1 MFLWKKTEIIA
12 VMEKVKQYF
21 SKVCY
26 LNIIAIQQC
35 LLCFLTLLSFCTQ
48 KPCSLWEDFLKAQRM
63 QDHVEVRHGHT
74 GCVFGTWYI
83 IPLLVSCNSWVREYT
98 FFRESSVAGVYR
110 WDIAQM
116 CVGDM
121 QRTVLCYL
129 FSECLYV
136 MELPIHNSDVRE
148 SHFPELPSWFIG
160 SF

>member
-1 MFLWKKTEIIA
+1 
-12 VMEKVKQYF
+12 MEKVKQYF
-21 SKVCY
+21 SKVRY

-35 LLCFLTLLSFCTQ
+35 LLCFLTLRPFCTQ
-48 KPCSLWEDFLKAQRM
+48 KPCSLWEEFLKAQRM
-63 QDHVEVRHGHT
+63 QDQVEVRHGHT

-83 IPLLVSCNSWVREYT
+83 IPLLLSRNSWVREYT

-121 QRTVLCYL
+121 QHAVLCYL

-136 MELPIHNSDVRE
+136 MELPIHNSDVSE